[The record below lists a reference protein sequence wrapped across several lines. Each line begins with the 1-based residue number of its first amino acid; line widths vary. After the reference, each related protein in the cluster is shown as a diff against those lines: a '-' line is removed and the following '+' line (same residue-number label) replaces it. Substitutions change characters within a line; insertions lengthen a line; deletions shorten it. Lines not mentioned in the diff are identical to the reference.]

1 MPLIVGQKPQ
11 KKTYDQK
18 FFHQDLTGSG
28 KKERGLLN
36 SHQNLGAKPDND
48 TVRNEDLEYKKLET
62 KFNAVKTIFL
72 PLLPIPYPIVS
83 SILYND
89 QTYLEPMLP
98 KQYIEVGKVPTS
110 DQTIYM
116 SIMPASI
123 RITKAKDTSPTAVK
137 DLVTT
142 VKTVYLIFKVY
153 RDSQNILK
161 RIKHSAITSREDALK
176 FMQKKEPK
184 ETIDMKIVEDYI
196 DDLNIVDQLSEQASV
211 WNEDLAILL
220 DSTLAFIKKRSNN
233 NIRLMKDGAIT
244 FVENMNNYM
253 LDLEQYT
260 KLFKILETYFKDNDL
275 NNICRLNL
283 NLLLA
288 ETLASLKAHKSKI
301 PTINPKTNPSPK
313 VNPMF
318 SKAQKDAIMS
328 TEPLVMVQSAAGSGK
343 STVVLNHIKYMVNS
357 GVAPEDIMVL
367 SFTNAAADNI
377 SLKNPG
383 VNSMTIAKM
392 INEIYQENFDHQ
404 LSTLSTVANTI
415 MIYFKNHPVG
425 SPLASLLN
433 NLALNRSNSFIE
445 LTNFV
450 EDNYDEV
457 IKILDK
463 INQTTLELE
472 IIICYSSI
480 DTLKEPQSITSK
492 HLIIDE
498 VQDNSVFEF
507 IYTLKYVNKHLETLF
522 IVGDASQCLYEFRAS
537 NPTALNVMEN
547 SGIFTTYK
555 LQTNYRSNQEILNFA
570 NNLLANI
577 EANQFAKLQLRA
589 NNLTKVTKDTFKE
602 KVKMH
607 YEKCRIQKD
616 INDTLPLIIKEN
628 LKDYIEEKLKNKEQI
643 CLLAFSKVHGLIM
656 QNAIAEKYPDKSI
669 INITS
674 KRVKNITYFSKFIC
688 RFWEDTKFYDID
700 KFIPSVVQ
708 GMYTNISYFTYGD
721 QIDNLQD
728 FIRKWLTSEDTTLR
742 NWTKQAKAKN
752 ITKDELRQYV
762 RDNMLDFEIK
772 TNAIKQ
778 RLLSGKNEDLKDT
791 KGKDFIISTIH
802 GVKGLEFDNVIVLIK
817 NSELNKEDCKRLYY
831 VALTR
836 AIKSEYV
843 IAYDTI
849 KEPVIVSAY
858 NEELEKLV

>member
-48 TVRNEDLEYKKLET
+48 TVHNEDLEYKKLET

-288 ETLASLKAHKSKI
+288 ETLASLKTHKSKI
-301 PTINPKTNPSPK
+301 PTISPKTNPSPK

-343 STVVLNHIKYMVNS
+343 STVVLNHIKYMVDS
-357 GVAPEDIMVL
+357 GVAPEDIIVL

-392 INEIYQENFDHQ
+392 INEIYQENFNHQ

-602 KVKMH
+602 KVKIH

-628 LKDYIEEKLKNKEQI
+628 LKDYIEEKLNNKEQI

-742 NWTKQAKAKN
+742 NWTKQAKTKN

-791 KGKDFIISTIH
+791 EGKDFIISTIH

>member
-1 MPLIVGQKPQ
+1 
-11 KKTYDQK
+11 
-18 FFHQDLTGSG
+18 
-28 KKERGLLN
+28 
-36 SHQNLGAKPDND
+36 
-48 TVRNEDLEYKKLET
+48 
-62 KFNAVKTIFL
+62 
-72 PLLPIPYPIVS
+72 
-83 SILYND
+83 
-89 QTYLEPMLP
+89 
-98 KQYIEVGKVPTS
+98 
-110 DQTIYM
+110 
-116 SIMPASI
+116 
-123 RITKAKDTSPTAVK
+123 
-137 DLVTT
+137 
-142 VKTVYLIFKVY
+142 
-153 RDSQNILK
+153 
-161 RIKHSAITSREDALK
+161 
-176 FMQKKEPK
+176 
-184 ETIDMKIVEDYI
+184 
-196 DDLNIVDQLSEQASV
+196 
-211 WNEDLAILL
+211 
-220 DSTLAFIKKRSNN
+220 
-233 NIRLMKDGAIT
+233 
-244 FVENMNNYM
+244 
-253 LDLEQYT
+253 
-260 KLFKILETYFKDNDL
+260 
-275 NNICRLNL
+275 
-283 NLLLA
+283 
-288 ETLASLKAHKSKI
+288 
-301 PTINPKTNPSPK
+301 
-313 VNPMF
+313 
-318 SKAQKDAIMS
+318 
-328 TEPLVMVQSAAGSGK
+328 
-343 STVVLNHIKYMVNS
+343 
-357 GVAPEDIMVL
+357 
-367 SFTNAAADNI
+367 
-377 SLKNPG
+377 
-383 VNSMTIAKM
+383 
-392 INEIYQENFDHQ
+392 
-404 LSTLSTVANTI
+404 

-602 KVKMH
+602 KVKIH

-628 LKDYIEEKLKNKEQI
+628 LKDYIEEKLNNKEQI

-742 NWTKQAKAKN
+742 NWTKQAKTKN

-791 KGKDFIISTIH
+791 EGKDFIISTIH

>member
-153 RDSQNILK
+153 KDSQNILK

-196 DDLNIVDQLSEQASV
+196 DDLNIVDQLSEQASI

-275 NNICRLNL
+275 NSICRLNI

-301 PTINPKTNPSPK
+301 PTISPKTNPSPK

-328 TEPLVMVQSAAGSGK
+328 TEPLIMVQSAAGSGK
-343 STVVLNHIKYMVNS
+343 STVVLNHIKYMVDS

-383 VNSMTIAKM
+383 VNSMTITKM

-602 KVKMH
+602 KVKIH

-628 LKDYIEEKLKNKEQI
+628 LKDYIEEKLNNKEQI

-700 KFIPSVVQ
+700 KFIPNVVQ

-791 KGKDFIISTIH
+791 EGKDFIISTIH

>member
-62 KFNAVKTIFL
+62 KFNAVRTIFL

-98 KQYIEVGKVPTS
+98 KQYIEVGKIPTS

-196 DDLNIVDQLSEQASV
+196 DDLNIVDQLSEQARV

-301 PTINPKTNPSPK
+301 PTISPKTNPSPK

-343 STVVLNHIKYMVNS
+343 STVVLNHIKYMVDS

-480 DTLKEPQSITSK
+480 DTLKEPQSIISK

-602 KVKMH
+602 KVKIH
-607 YEKCRIQKD
+607 YEKCRVQKD

-628 LKDYIEEKLKNKEQI
+628 LKDYIEEKLNNKEQI

-791 KGKDFIISTIH
+791 EGKDFIISTIH

-817 NSELNKEDCKRLYY
+817 NSELNKEDYKRLYY

-836 AIKSEYV
+836 AIKSEYI

>member
-123 RITKAKDTSPTAVK
+123 RITKTKDTSPTAVK

-288 ETLASLKAHKSKI
+288 ETLASLKTHKSKI
-301 PTINPKTNPSPK
+301 PTISPKTNPSPK

-343 STVVLNHIKYMVNS
+343 STVVLNHIKYMVDS

-602 KVKMH
+602 KVKIH
-607 YEKCRIQKD
+607 YEKCRVQKD

-628 LKDYIEEKLKNKEQI
+628 LKDYIEEKLNNKEQI

-752 ITKDELRQYV
+752 ITKDELREYV

-791 KGKDFIISTIH
+791 EGKDFIISTIH

-817 NSELNKEDCKRLYY
+817 NSKLNKEDCKRLYY

-849 KEPVIVSAY
+849 KEPVIVSTY

>member
-110 DQTIYM
+110 DQNIYM
-116 SIMPASI
+116 SIIPASI
-123 RITKAKDTSPTAVK
+123 RITKTKDTSPTAVK

-153 RDSQNILK
+153 KDSQNILK

-288 ETLASLKAHKSKI
+288 ETLASLKTHKSKI
-301 PTINPKTNPSPK
+301 PTISPKTNPSPK

-343 STVVLNHIKYMVNS
+343 STVVLNHIKYMVDS

-602 KVKMH
+602 KVKIH
-607 YEKCRIQKD
+607 YEKCRVQKD

-628 LKDYIEEKLKNKEQI
+628 LKDYIEEKLNNKEQI

-752 ITKDELRQYV
+752 ITKDELREYV

-778 RLLSGKNEDLKDT
+778 RLLSGKNENLKDT
-791 KGKDFIISTIH
+791 EGKDFIISTIH

>member
-48 TVRNEDLEYKKLET
+48 AVRNEDLEYKKLET

-153 RDSQNILK
+153 KDSQNILK
-161 RIKHSAITSREDALK
+161 RIKHSAITSKEDALN
-176 FMQKKEPK
+176 FMRKKEPK
-184 ETIDMKIVEDYI
+184 ETINMKIVEDYI

-275 NNICRLNL
+275 NSICKLNL

-288 ETLASLKAHKSKI
+288 ETLASLKSHKSKI
-301 PTINPKTNPSPK
+301 PTISPKTNPSPK

-343 STVVLNHIKYMVNS
+343 STVVLNHIKYMVDS

-392 INEIYQENFDHQ
+392 INKIYQENFDHQ

-433 NLALNRSNSFIE
+433 NLVLNRSNSFIE

-602 KVKMH
+602 KVKIH

-628 LKDYIEEKLKNKEQI
+628 LKDYIEEKLNNKEQI

-721 QIDNLQD
+721 QIDNLQN

-791 KGKDFIISTIH
+791 EGKDFIISTIH

>member
-89 QTYLEPMLP
+89 QAYLEPMLP

-142 VKTVYLIFKVY
+142 VKTIYLIFKVY

-196 DDLNIVDQLSEQASV
+196 DNLNIVDQLSEQASV

-288 ETLASLKAHKSKI
+288 ETLASLKTHKSKI
-301 PTINPKTNPSPK
+301 PTISPKTNPSPK

-343 STVVLNHIKYMVNS
+343 STVVLNHIKYMVDS

-450 EDNYDEV
+450 ENNYDEV

-589 NNLTKVTKDTFKE
+589 NNLTKITKDTFKE
-602 KVKMH
+602 KVKIH
-607 YEKCRIQKD
+607 YEKCRVQKD

-628 LKDYIEEKLKNKEQI
+628 LKDYIEEKLNNKEQI

-752 ITKDELRQYV
+752 ITKDELREYV
-762 RDNMLDFEIK
+762 KDNMLDFEIK

-791 KGKDFIISTIH
+791 ESKDFIISTIH

>member
-1 MPLIVGQKPQ
+1 
-11 KKTYDQK
+11 
-18 FFHQDLTGSG
+18 
-28 KKERGLLN
+28 
-36 SHQNLGAKPDND
+36 
-48 TVRNEDLEYKKLET
+48 
-62 KFNAVKTIFL
+62 
-72 PLLPIPYPIVS
+72 
-83 SILYND
+83 
-89 QTYLEPMLP
+89 MLP
-98 KQYIEVGKVPTS
+98 KQYIEVGKIPTS

-161 RIKHSAITSREDALK
+161 RIKHSTITSREDALK

-244 FVENMNNYM
+244 FIENMNNYM

-301 PTINPKTNPSPK
+301 PTISPKTNPSPK

-343 STVVLNHIKYMVNS
+343 STVVLNHIKYMVDS

-602 KVKMH
+602 KVKIH

-628 LKDYIEEKLKNKEQI
+628 LKDYIEEKLNNKEQI

-791 KGKDFIISTIH
+791 EGKDFIISTIH

>member
-153 RDSQNILK
+153 KDSQNILK
-161 RIKHSAITSREDALK
+161 RIKHSTITSKEDALK
-176 FMQKKEPK
+176 FMQKKDPK

-196 DDLNIVDQLSEQASV
+196 DDLNIVDQLSEQASI

-301 PTINPKTNPSPK
+301 PTISPKTNPSPK

-343 STVVLNHIKYMVNS
+343 STVVLNHIKYMVDS

-602 KVKMH
+602 KVKIH

-628 LKDYIEEKLKNKEQI
+628 LKDYIEEKLNNKEQI

>member
-1 MPLIVGQKPQ
+1 MPLIVGQKLQ

-153 RDSQNILK
+153 KDSQNILK

-176 FMQKKEPK
+176 FMQKKDPK

-196 DDLNIVDQLSEQASV
+196 DDLNIVDQLSEQASI

-301 PTINPKTNPSPK
+301 PTISPKTNPSPK

-343 STVVLNHIKYMVNS
+343 STVVLNHIKYIVDS

-602 KVKMH
+602 KVKIH

-628 LKDYIEEKLKNKEQI
+628 LKDYIEEKLNNKEQI

-656 QNAIAEKYPDKSI
+656 QNAITEKYPDKSI

-791 KGKDFIISTIH
+791 EGKDFIISTIH

-836 AIKSEYV
+836 AIKSEYI

>member
-83 SILYND
+83 NILYND

-153 RDSQNILK
+153 KDSQNILK

-176 FMQKKEPK
+176 FMQKKDPK

-196 DDLNIVDQLSEQASV
+196 DDLNIVDQLSEQASI

-288 ETLASLKAHKSKI
+288 ETLTSLKAHKSKI
-301 PTINPKTNPSPK
+301 PTISPKTNPSPK

-343 STVVLNHIKYMVNS
+343 STVVLNHIKYMVDS

-602 KVKMH
+602 KVKIH

-628 LKDYIEEKLKNKEQI
+628 LKDYIEEKLNNKEQI

-849 KEPVIVSAY
+849 KKPVIVSAY

>member
-1 MPLIVGQKPQ
+1 
-11 KKTYDQK
+11 
-18 FFHQDLTGSG
+18 
-28 KKERGLLN
+28 
-36 SHQNLGAKPDND
+36 
-48 TVRNEDLEYKKLET
+48 
-62 KFNAVKTIFL
+62 
-72 PLLPIPYPIVS
+72 
-83 SILYND
+83 
-89 QTYLEPMLP
+89 
-98 KQYIEVGKVPTS
+98 
-110 DQTIYM
+110 
-116 SIMPASI
+116 
-123 RITKAKDTSPTAVK
+123 
-137 DLVTT
+137 
-142 VKTVYLIFKVY
+142 
-153 RDSQNILK
+153 
-161 RIKHSAITSREDALK
+161 
-176 FMQKKEPK
+176 MQKKEPK

-288 ETLASLKAHKSKI
+288 ETLASLKTHKSKI
-301 PTINPKTNPSPK
+301 PTISPKTNPSPK

-343 STVVLNHIKYMVNS
+343 STVVLNHIKYMVDS
-357 GVAPEDIMVL
+357 GVAPEDIIVL

-392 INEIYQENFDHQ
+392 INEIYQENFNHQ

-602 KVKMH
+602 KVKIH

-628 LKDYIEEKLKNKEQI
+628 LKDYIEEKLNNKEQI

-742 NWTKQAKAKN
+742 NWTKQAKTKN

-791 KGKDFIISTIH
+791 EGKDFIISTIH

>member
-153 RDSQNILK
+153 KDSQNILK

-176 FMQKKEPK
+176 FMQKKDPK

-196 DDLNIVDQLSEQASV
+196 DDLNIVDQLSEQASI

-301 PTINPKTNPSPK
+301 PTISPKTNPSPK

-343 STVVLNHIKYMVNS
+343 STVVLNHIKYMVDS

-425 SPLASLLN
+425 SPLALLLN

-445 LTNFV
+445 LTNFM

-602 KVKMH
+602 KVKIH

-628 LKDYIEEKLKNKEQI
+628 LKDYIEEKLNNKEQI

-817 NSELNKEDCKRLYY
+817 NSELNEEDCKRLYY

>member
-153 RDSQNILK
+153 KDSQNILK
-161 RIKHSAITSREDALK
+161 RIKHSAITSRENALK
-176 FMQKKEPK
+176 FMQKKDPK
-184 ETIDMKIVEDYI
+184 ETIDMKIVENYI
-196 DDLNIVDQLSEQASV
+196 DDLNIVDQLSEQASI

-301 PTINPKTNPSPK
+301 PTISPKTNPSPK

-343 STVVLNHIKYMVNS
+343 STVVLNHIKYMVDS

-425 SPLASLLN
+425 NPLASLLN

-602 KVKMH
+602 KVKIH

-628 LKDYIEEKLKNKEQI
+628 LKDYIEEKLNNKEQI

-791 KGKDFIISTIH
+791 EGKDFIISTIH

>member
-123 RITKAKDTSPTAVK
+123 RITKAKDTSPTTVK

-288 ETLASLKAHKSKI
+288 ETLASLKTHKSKI
-301 PTINPKTNPSPK
+301 PTISPKTNPSPK

-343 STVVLNHIKYMVNS
+343 STVVLNHIKYMVDS

-404 LSTLSTVANTI
+404 LSTLSTIANTI

-602 KVKMH
+602 KVKIH

-628 LKDYIEEKLKNKEQI
+628 LKDYIEEKLNNKEQI

-752 ITKDELRQYV
+752 ITKDELREYV

-791 KGKDFIISTIH
+791 EGKDFIISTIH

-817 NSELNKEDCKRLYY
+817 NSELNKENCKRLYY

>member
-98 KQYIEVGKVPTS
+98 KQYIKVGKVPTS

-153 RDSQNILK
+153 KDSQNILK

-196 DDLNIVDQLSEQASV
+196 DDLNIVDQLSEQASI

-343 STVVLNHIKYMVNS
+343 STVVLNHIKYMVDS

-392 INEIYQENFDHQ
+392 INKIYQENFDHQ

-602 KVKMH
+602 KVKIH

-628 LKDYIEEKLKNKEQI
+628 LKDYIEEKLNNKEQI

-721 QIDNLQD
+721 QIDNLQN

-778 RLLSGKNEDLKDT
+778 RLLSSKNEDLKDT
-791 KGKDFIISTIH
+791 EGKDFIISTIH

>member
-142 VKTVYLIFKVY
+142 VKIVYLIFKVY
-153 RDSQNILK
+153 KDSQNILK
-161 RIKHSAITSREDALK
+161 KIKHSAITSREDALK
-176 FMQKKEPK
+176 FMQKKDPK

-196 DDLNIVDQLSEQASV
+196 DDLNIVDQLSEQTSI

-301 PTINPKTNPSPK
+301 PTISPKTNPSPK

-343 STVVLNHIKYMVNS
+343 STVVLNHIKYMVDS

-463 INQTTLELE
+463 INQTALELE

-602 KVKMH
+602 KVKIH

-628 LKDYIEEKLKNKEQI
+628 LKDYIEEKLNNKEQI

>member
-36 SHQNLGAKPDND
+36 SHQNLGTKPDND

-153 RDSQNILK
+153 KDSQNILK

-196 DDLNIVDQLSEQASV
+196 DDLNIVDQLSEQASI

-275 NNICRLNL
+275 NSICRLNL

-328 TEPLVMVQSAAGSGK
+328 TESLVMVQSAAGSGK
-343 STVVLNHIKYMVNS
+343 STVVLNHIKYMVDS

-602 KVKMH
+602 KVKIH

-628 LKDYIEEKLKNKEQI
+628 LKDYIEEKLNNKEQI

-772 TNAIKQ
+772 TNTIKQ

-791 KGKDFIISTIH
+791 EGKDFIISTIH

>member
-153 RDSQNILK
+153 KDSQNILK
-161 RIKHSAITSREDALK
+161 RIKHSAITSKEDALN
-176 FMQKKEPK
+176 FMRKKEPK

-301 PTINPKTNPSPK
+301 PTISPKTNPSPK

-343 STVVLNHIKYMVNS
+343 STVVLNHIKYMVDS

-602 KVKMH
+602 KVKIH

-628 LKDYIEEKLKNKEQI
+628 LKDYIEEKLNNKEQI

-791 KGKDFIISTIH
+791 EGKDFIISTIH

>member
-153 RDSQNILK
+153 RDSQGTLK

-196 DDLNIVDQLSEQASV
+196 DDLNIVDQLSEQASI

-301 PTINPKTNPSPK
+301 PTISPKTNPSPK

-343 STVVLNHIKYMVNS
+343 STVVLNHIKYMVDS

-602 KVKMH
+602 KVKIH

-628 LKDYIEEKLKNKEQI
+628 LKDYIEEKLNNKEQI

-708 GMYTNISYFTYGD
+708 GMYTNINYFTYGD

-791 KGKDFIISTIH
+791 EGKDFIISTIH

>member
-62 KFNAVKTIFL
+62 KFNAVRTIFL

-98 KQYIEVGKVPTS
+98 KQYIEVGKIPTS

-123 RITKAKDTSPTAVK
+123 RITKAKDTSPTTVK

-260 KLFKILETYFKDNDL
+260 KLFKTLETYFKDNDL
-275 NNICRLNL
+275 NSICRLNL

-301 PTINPKTNPSPK
+301 PTISPKTNPSPK

-343 STVVLNHIKYMVNS
+343 STVVLNHIKYMVDS

-602 KVKMH
+602 KVKIH

-628 LKDYIEEKLKNKEQI
+628 LKDYIEEKLNNKEQI

-791 KGKDFIISTIH
+791 EGKDFIISTIH

>member
-83 SILYND
+83 NILYND

-153 RDSQNILK
+153 KDSQNILK

-176 FMQKKEPK
+176 FMQKKDPK

-196 DDLNIVDQLSEQASV
+196 DDLNIVDQLSEQASI

-301 PTINPKTNPSPK
+301 PTISPKTNPSPK

-343 STVVLNHIKYMVNS
+343 STVVLNHIKYMVDS

-602 KVKMH
+602 KVKIY

-628 LKDYIEEKLKNKEQI
+628 LKDYIEEKLNNKEQI

>member
-153 RDSQNILK
+153 KDSQNILK

-211 WNEDLAILL
+211 WNEDLTILL

-253 LDLEQYT
+253 LDVEQYT
-260 KLFKILETYFKDNDL
+260 KLFKILEIYFKDNDL
-275 NNICRLNL
+275 NSICRLNL

-301 PTINPKTNPSPK
+301 PTISPKTNPSPK

-343 STVVLNHIKYMVNS
+343 STVVLNHIKYMVDS

-425 SPLASLLN
+425 NPLASLLN

-602 KVKMH
+602 KVKIH

-628 LKDYIEEKLKNKEQI
+628 LKDYIEEKLNNKEQI

-742 NWTKQAKAKN
+742 NWTKQAKTKN

-791 KGKDFIISTIH
+791 EGKDFIISTIH

>member
-11 KKTYDQK
+11 KKTYNQK

-28 KKERGLLN
+28 EKERGLLN

-153 RDSQNILK
+153 KDSQNILK
-161 RIKHSAITSREDALK
+161 RIKHSAITSREDALN
-176 FMQKKEPK
+176 FMRKKEPK

-211 WNEDLAILL
+211 WNENLAILL

-343 STVVLNHIKYMVNS
+343 STVVLNHIKYMVDS

-602 KVKMH
+602 KVKIH

-628 LKDYIEEKLKNKEQI
+628 LKDYIEEKLNNKEQI

-791 KGKDFIISTIH
+791 EGKDFIISTIH

>member
-153 RDSQNILK
+153 KDSQNILK

-176 FMQKKEPK
+176 FMQKKDPK

-196 DDLNIVDQLSEQASV
+196 DDLNIVDQLSEQASI

-301 PTINPKTNPSPK
+301 PTISPKTNPSPK

-343 STVVLNHIKYMVNS
+343 STVVLNHIKYMVDS

-602 KVKMH
+602 KVKIH

-628 LKDYIEEKLKNKEQI
+628 LKDYIEEKLNNKEQI

-791 KGKDFIISTIH
+791 EGKDFIISTIH

>member
-196 DDLNIVDQLSEQASV
+196 DDLNIVDQLSEQASI

-301 PTINPKTNPSPK
+301 PTISPKTNPSPK
-313 VNPMF
+313 VNPIF

-343 STVVLNHIKYMVNS
+343 STVVLNHIKYMVDS

-602 KVKMH
+602 KVKIH
-607 YEKCRIQKD
+607 YEKCRVQKD

-628 LKDYIEEKLKNKEQI
+628 LKDYIEEKLNNKEQI

-791 KGKDFIISTIH
+791 EGKDFIISTIH

>member
-89 QTYLEPMLP
+89 QAYLEPMLP

-161 RIKHSAITSREDALK
+161 RIKHSAITSKEDALK

-196 DDLNIVDQLSEQASV
+196 DDLNIVDQLSESARV

-283 NLLLA
+283 NLLLT
-288 ETLASLKAHKSKI
+288 ETLASLKTHKSKI
-301 PTINPKTNPSPK
+301 PTISPKTNPSPK

-343 STVVLNHIKYMVNS
+343 STVVLNHIKYMVDS

-425 SPLASLLN
+425 NPLASLLN

-602 KVKMH
+602 KVKIH
-607 YEKCRIQKD
+607 YEKCKVQKD

-628 LKDYIEEKLKNKEQI
+628 LKDYIEEKLNNKEQI

-752 ITKDELRQYV
+752 ITKDELREYV

-791 KGKDFIISTIH
+791 EGKDFIISTIH

>member
-153 RDSQNILK
+153 KDSQNILK

-196 DDLNIVDQLSEQASV
+196 DDLNIVDHLSESARV

-301 PTINPKTNPSPK
+301 PTISPKTNPSPK

-343 STVVLNHIKYMVNS
+343 STVVLNHIKYMVDS

-404 LSTLSTVANTI
+404 LSTLSTIANTI

-425 SPLASLLN
+425 NPLASLLN

-602 KVKMH
+602 KVKIH

-628 LKDYIEEKLKNKEQI
+628 LKDYIEEKLNNKEQI

-742 NWTKQAKAKN
+742 NWTKQAKTKN

-791 KGKDFIISTIH
+791 EGKDFIISTIH

-836 AIKSEYV
+836 AIKSEYI

>member
-18 FFHQDLTGSG
+18 FFHQNLTGSG

-36 SHQNLGAKPDND
+36 SHQNLGTKPDND

-72 PLLPIPYPIVS
+72 PLLPIPYPIIS

-98 KQYIEVGKVPTS
+98 KQYIEVGKIPTS

-161 RIKHSAITSREDALK
+161 RIKHSAITSREDALN

-184 ETIDMKIVEDYI
+184 ETIDMKTVEDYI
-196 DDLNIVDQLSEQASV
+196 DDLNIVDQLSEQASI

-301 PTINPKTNPSPK
+301 PTISPKTNPSPK

-343 STVVLNHIKYMVNS
+343 STVVLNHIKYMVDS

-602 KVKMH
+602 KVKIH

-628 LKDYIEEKLKNKEQI
+628 LKDYIEEKLNNKEQI

-708 GMYTNISYFTYGD
+708 SMYTNISYFTYGD

-778 RLLSGKNEDLKDT
+778 RLLSGKNKDLKDT

>member
-196 DDLNIVDQLSEQASV
+196 DNLNIVDQLSEQASI

-301 PTINPKTNPSPK
+301 PTISPKTNPSPK
-313 VNPMF
+313 VNPIF

-343 STVVLNHIKYMVNS
+343 STVVLNHIKYMVDS

-602 KVKMH
+602 KVKIH
-607 YEKCRIQKD
+607 YEKCRVQKD

-628 LKDYIEEKLKNKEQI
+628 LKDYIEEKLNNKEQI

-791 KGKDFIISTIH
+791 EGKDFIISTIH

>member
-153 RDSQNILK
+153 KDSQNILK
-161 RIKHSAITSREDALK
+161 RIKHSAITSKEDALN
-176 FMQKKEPK
+176 FMRKKEPK

-301 PTINPKTNPSPK
+301 PTISPKTNPSPK

-343 STVVLNHIKYMVNS
+343 STVVLNHIKYMVDS

-415 MIYFKNHPVG
+415 MIYFKNHPVS

-602 KVKMH
+602 KVKIH

-628 LKDYIEEKLKNKEQI
+628 LKDYIEEKLNKKEQI